1 LKGEFVNAVI
11 GVLIV
16 IIVLSALIRLWSS
29 RGSGKPVTPPGSS
42 AARRTAPES
51 SPGPRPQPIET
62 SAPPIF
68 RVLALGASGSG
79 KTVFLSSMFHELD
92 HRSQRRRYYLD
103 TSAEQRILLSEIYST
118 VSDTSK
124 PFPLGTRKGDM
135 REFGFDCVAV
145 DDASGARARVLRVS
159 YLDYAGEVLERGQDG
174 GSTALT
180 DLVAAMESADS
191 LLGIIDGYRVWQL
204 LQGIPAGETHFR
216 NTLRPLFGF
225 MARASCPIQF
235 VLTKW
240 DLVRDFGEP
249 QDADDQSRLDRVI
262 EALMNFEHF
271 SSLVNEHSSRQVVR
285 LIPVSAVGHDFAR
298 IVDGTV
304 SKREGAT
311 VRPYNIE
318 APFSAVLPDLF
329 KQVEATLDA
338 GALNGLREE
347 GRKALRAHRLDAVA
361 ATLARPAVLAAQRL
375 LAAAYGVTF
384 GDRITSAYLQW
395 MVAPLDV
402 TAQELEKQS
411 NTVNRDLAQLQHL
424 RALVMADFDRTVLR
438 LEAALPQSEL
448 RGTW

>member
-1 LKGEFVNAVI
+1 VTAVI
-11 GVLIV
+11 GVLVLVIV
-16 IIVLSALIRLWSS
+16 VTALVRLWLSWHGS
-29 RGSGKPVTPPGSS
+29 RIPS
-42 AARRTAPES
+42 PEAVGL
-51 SPGPRPQPIET
+51 P
-62 SAPPIF
+62 APPIF

-79 KTVFLSSMFHELD
+79 KTVFASSMFHELD

-124 PFPLGTRKGDM
+124 PFPLGTRRADM
-135 REFGFDCVAV
+135 REFVFDCVAV
-145 DDASGARARVLRVS
+145 DDASGARAPVLRVS
-159 YLDYAGEVLERGQDG
+159 YLDYAGEVLERGQEG

-240 DLVRDFGEP
+240 DLVRDVGEP
-249 QDADDQSRLDRVI
+249 PDADDQYRLDRVI
-262 EALMNFEHF
+262 EALMQFEHF
-271 SSLVNEHSSRQVVR
+271 SALVHEHSSRQVVR
-285 LIPVSAVGHDFAR
+285 LIPVSAVGHGFAR
-298 IVDGTV
+298 IVDGKV
-304 SKREGAT
+304 SKQQGAT
-311 VRPYNIE
+311 VRPYNVE

-329 KQVEATLDA
+329 KQVEATLDTS
-338 GALNGLREE
+338 ALNGLREE
-347 GRKALRAHRLDAVA
+347 GRKALRAHRLDAI
-361 ATLARPAVLAAQRL
+361 ATALARPAVLAAQSL

-384 GDRITSAYLQW
+384 GKRLTTTYLQW
-395 MVAPLDV
+395 MSAPLDV

-411 NTVNRDLAQLQHL
+411 KTATRELAQLQHL

-448 RGTW
+448 RGAW

>member
-1 LKGEFVNAVI
+1 MSAVI
-11 GVLIV
+11 GVL
-16 IIVLSALIRLWSS
+16 VLVVVVTALIRLSS
-29 RGSGKPVTPPGSS
+29 RLRAGRKRRSEVSASS
-42 AARRTAPES
+42 QAVGARPADA
-51 SPGPRPQPIET
+51 GG
-62 SAPPIF
+62 APPIF

-92 HRSQRRRYYLD
+92 HRAQRRRYYLD
-103 TSAEQRILLSEIYST
+103 TSAEQRISLSEIYSS

-124 PFPLGTRKGDM
+124 PFPLGTRKADM
-135 REFGFDCVAV
+135 REFVFDCVAV
-145 DDASGARARVLRVS
+145 DDASGVRAPVLRVS
-159 YLDYAGEVLERGQDG
+159 YLDYAGEVLERGQEG

-191 LLGIIDGYRVWQL
+191 LLGIIDGYRVRQL

-249 QDADDQSRLDRVI
+249 RDADDQYRLDRVI
-262 EALMNFEHF
+262 DALMELEHF
-271 SSLVNEHSSRQVVR
+271 SSLVHEHSSRQVVR
-285 LIPVSAVGHDFAR
+285 LIPVSAVGQGFAQ

-304 SKREGAT
+304 SKRLGAT
-311 VRPYNIE
+311 LRPYNVE

-329 KQVEATLDA
+329 KQVEATLDT

-347 GRKALRAHRLDAVA
+347 GRKALRAHRLDAIGVA
-361 ATLARPAVLAAQRL
+361 LARPAAAAAQRL
-375 LAAAYGVTF
+375 LAAVYGVTF
-384 GDRITSAYLQW
+384 SERLTTAYLQW
-395 MVAPLDV
+395 MAAPLDL
-402 TAQELEKQS
+402 TAQELEKQ
-411 NTVNRDLAQLQHL
+411 RDTATRELAQLQHL
-424 RALVMADFDRTVLR
+424 RALVMADFDRTLLR